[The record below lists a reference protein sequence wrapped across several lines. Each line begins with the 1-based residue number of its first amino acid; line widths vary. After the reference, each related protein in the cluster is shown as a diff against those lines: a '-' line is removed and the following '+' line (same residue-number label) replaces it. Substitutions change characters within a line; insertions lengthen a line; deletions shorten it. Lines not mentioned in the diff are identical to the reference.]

1 MDLTDT
7 SALVTGGASGLG
19 GATADLL
26 AARGARVTV
35 VDLNEEAG
43 QAKASALGGLFVQ
56 ADVSDPDQVEAAVAA
71 AAEMGPLRSV
81 VNCAGIGWAER
92 TLNRDGASHN
102 LETFTKVLQ
111 VNLIGTFN
119 VIRLA
124 AAAMAA
130 TEPVNDDGQRGA
142 IVNTSSVA
150 GIEGQTGQVAY
161 SASKG
166 GINGITL
173 PIARDLAPIGVR
185 CNTICPGTMATP
197 LMLAAGDVV
206 LDGLSQAVLFPK
218 RLGTPEEYASL
229 ALEMLTNDYFNG
241 EIVRLD
247 GGIRFQPK

>member
-7 SALVTGGASGLG
+7 SVLVTGGASGLG

-26 AARGARVTV
+26 ASRGARVTV

-43 QAKASALGGLFVQ
+43 QAKASALGGLFVE
-56 ADVSDPDQVEAAVAA
+56 ADVSDPEQVEAAVAA
-71 AAEMGPLRSV
+71 AAEMGPLRAV

-92 TLNRDGASHN
+92 TLNREGTPHN

-119 VIRLA
+119 VIRIA
-124 AAAMAA
+124 AGAMAA
-130 TEPVNDDGQRGA
+130 TEPVDDDGQRGA

-166 GINGITL
+166 GIIGITL
-173 PIARDLAPIGVR
+173 PVARDLAAIGVR

-197 LMLAAGDVV
+197 LMLGAGEAV
-206 LDGLSQAVLFPK
+206 LEGLGQAVLFPK
-218 RLGTPEEYASL
+218 RLGTSEEFASL
-229 ALEMLTNDYFNG
+229 AVEMVTNDYFNG
-241 EIVRLD
+241 EVVRLD